1 MKTRFHSWGTGL
13 AMLSMVGLLVP
24 SNISFASAKGKKNTA
39 IGIGAIAA
47 QQLLSGKTTNGL
59 VLGAGAAYAYK
70 QYQDAAKAEKRQQRA
85 DAYQSRRYGGSSVN
99 SRLVFTGR
107 ITKDTNET
115 NRRLI
120 VMSNGVE
127 RRLSVPER
135 TPIFQAGSSASVH
148 DLRKGD
154 IVRVSAV
161 RTSPTEWKAMR
172 IDVTSSAGI
181 NRASAYD
188 RYNNDRYSSNDDTR
202 YTNNRYPNSN
212 RYSDQR
218 TLSTQDY
225 SGTGII
231 RSIDEDNRSFDIQVG
246 DNIRTVYTDNTTFH
260 GFRSVNELHEGDR
273 IRVHGG
279 LDGRDVMASEVSLL
293 N

>member
-1 MKTRFHSWGTGL
+1 MKTRFHSWGSGL

-59 VLGAGAAYAYK
+59 ILGAGAAYAYK

-85 DAYQSRRYGGSSVN
+85 DAYQLRRYGGSSVN

-107 ITKDTNET
+107 ITKDTNNT
-115 NRRLI
+115 SRRLI
-120 VMSNGVE
+120 VTSNGVE
-127 RRLSVPER
+127 RRLSVPEK

-161 RTSPTEWKAMR
+161 RTSPTEWKATR

-181 NRASAYD
+181 RRASAYD
-188 RYNNDRYSSNDDTR
+188 SYDNSRYSSSDTR
-202 YTNNRYPNSN
+202 YTNSYPNSA

-246 DNIRTVYTDNTTFH
+246 DNIRTVYTDSTTFH
-260 GFRSVNELHEGDR
+260 GFRSVNELREGDR

-279 LDGRDVMASEVSLL
+279 LDGRDVRASEVSLL